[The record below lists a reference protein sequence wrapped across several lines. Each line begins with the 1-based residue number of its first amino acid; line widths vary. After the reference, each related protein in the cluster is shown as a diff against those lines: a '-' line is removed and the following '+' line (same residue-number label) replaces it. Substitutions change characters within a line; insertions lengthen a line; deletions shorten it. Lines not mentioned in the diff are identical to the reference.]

1 MQSRTHM
8 IAFLLA
14 LLVAAALTPLVR
26 RVAEHFKLY
35 DDPDVERKV
44 HKTPIP
50 RLGGIAMAIAF
61 FAPLVGLLI
70 HDNDI
75 SRLLTSEP
83 RQLLALFGGGIAIL
97 VVGTVDDVRGIRARN
112 KLFFQIAI
120 ALGMVLSGV
129 VIERF
134 SLPFFGIVE
143 LGPWVSAA
151 VTVFWFVA
159 IINAVNLIDGLDGLA
174 GGVALFAV
182 VTMYVVAS
190 LDPVSN
196 LLTTL
201 LAAALAGSIIG
212 FLFYNFNPATIFMGD
227 CGSMFLGFVIASAAV
242 QTQAKSSTAV
252 ALTVCVLALGLP
264 VLDTAMSIVRR
275 LRRGRPVFDADRE
288 HIHHRL
294 LALGFTPRQAM
305 GILYGVCGLLAIFAL
320 AVKLEAGHGLRQFA
334 ILVGLGVVLFALGR
348 LFQLRE
354 RLHQQ
359 RIEHLLADSIALPV
373 DARLQ
378 IRDIGRRIRVQED
391 TRRAWDE
398 VREAADL
405 LGVRDVCLR
414 LHLRPRPGEEIA
426 QEYSLHRDDAHF
438 SQLPHEDLEIPLMGR
453 VLIYGDLRIS
463 FRSLSGS
470 DDEERRLLL
479 HLLAES
485 LTEHIEEHM
494 VAGREDRFVVR
505 RIPVSSDSAESG
517 SGS

>member
-1 MQSRTHM
+1 MQSRTHI

-26 RVAEHFKLY
+26 RLAEHFKLY
-35 DDPDVERKV
+35 DEPDVERKV
-44 HKTPIP
+44 HQTPIP

-61 FAPLVGLLI
+61 FTPLVGLLI

-75 SRLLTSEP
+75 SRLLTSDP
-83 RQLLALFGGGIAIL
+83 DQLLALFGGGIAIL
-97 VVGTVDDVRGIRARN
+97 LVGIVDDVWGVRARN
-112 KLFFQIAI
+112 KLVVQIVI
-120 ALGMVLSGV
+120 AFGMVMSGV

-143 LGPWVSAA
+143 LGPWVATG

-275 LRRGRPVFDADRE
+275 IRKGRPVFDADRE

-294 LALGFTPRQAM
+294 LALGFTQRQAM
-305 GILYGVCGLLAIFAL
+305 VILYGVCGLLAVFAL
-320 AVKLEAGHGLRQFA
+320 AVKMEAGHGAMQLA

-354 RLHQQ
+354 RLHQR
-359 RIEHLLADSIALPV
+359 RIEHLLADSIALPH

-378 IRDIGRRIRVQED
+378 IRELSRKIRMEAD
-391 TRRAWDE
+391 TRLAWDE
-398 VREAADL
+398 VRKAADVL
-405 LGVRDVCLR
+405 RVRDVRLR
-414 LHLRPRPGEEIA
+414 LHLRPRQGEKIA
-426 QEYSLHRDDAHF
+426 LEYSLYRDDAHF
-438 SQLPHEDLEIPLMGR
+438 SQLPHEEMELPLMGR
-453 VLIYGDLRIS
+453 VLVYGDLQIA
-463 FRSLSGS
+463 FRTVGGAE
-470 DDEERRLLL
+470 DEERRVLL
-479 HLLAES
+479 HLLAEA
-485 LTEHIEEHM
+485 LADHIEEHL
-494 VAGREDRFVVR
+494 VSGREDRFVVR
-505 RIPVSSDSAESG
+505 RIPVSDESAESG
-517 SGS
+517 AGG

>member
-1 MQSRTHM
+1 MQSRTHA

-26 RVAEHFKLY
+26 RFAEHFKLY

-44 HKTPIP
+44 HHTPIP

-61 FAPLVGLLI
+61 FAPLTGLLI

-83 RQLLALFGGGIAIL
+83 RQLFALFGGGLAIL
-97 VVGTVDDVRGIRARN
+97 LLGVVDDVRGVRARH
-112 KLFFQIAI
+112 KLFFQIVI
-120 ALGMVLSGV
+120 ALCMVMSSV

-143 LGPWVSAA
+143 LGPVVAA
-151 VTVFWFVA
+151 AITVFWFVA

-174 GGVALFAV
+174 GGVAFFAV
-182 VTMYVVAS
+182 ATMYVVAS
-190 LDPVSN
+190 MDPVSN

-201 LAAALAGSIIG
+201 LAACLAGSIIG

-305 GILYGVCGLLAIFAL
+305 LILYGVCGLLAIFAI
-320 AVKLEAGHGLRQFA
+320 AVKLEAGHGLKQFA

-359 RIEHLLADSIALPV
+359 RMEHLLADSIALPQ

-378 IRDIGRRIRVQED
+378 IRELGREIRAQAD
-391 TRRAWDE
+391 TRRAWDD
-398 VREAADL
+398 VRKAANVL
-405 LGVRDVCLR
+405 RVRDIRLR
-414 LHLRPRPGEEIA
+414 LHLRPRRGEKMA
-426 QEYSLHRDDAHF
+426 LEYSLHRDDAHF
-438 SQLPHEDLEIPLMGR
+438 SQLPHESIEIPLMGR
-453 VLIYGDLRIS
+453 VLVYGGLSIS
-463 FRSLSGS
+463 FRTLGGP
-470 DDEERRLLL
+470 DGEARKVLF

-485 LTEHIEEHM
+485 ITDHIEAHL
-494 VAGREDRFVVR
+494 VSGREDRFVVR
-505 RIPVSSDSAESG
+505 RIPVADG
-517 SGS
+517 STGNGTGG